1 MVDVRAGG
9 FHLTVY
15 PCSIEVPALMERF
28 IQFRNECIKNASF
41 HPLLIACRILSAFLH
56 IHPFTNGN
64 GRVGRSIMTLYLI
77 RNGYPPNGF
86 EQITQK
92 EALFLAQAM
101 KEPTLLYD
109 MITQKIF
116 KILLKYQK

>member
-1 MVDVRAGG
+1 
-9 FHLTVY
+9 
-15 PCSIEVPALMERF
+15 MERF
-28 IQFRNECIKNASF
+28 IQFRNECIKNTSF
-41 HPLLIACRILSAFLH
+41 HTLLIACRILSAFLH
-56 IHPFTNGN
+56 IHPFIDGN

-77 RNGYPPNGF
+77 RNGYPPNVF

-92 EALFLAQAM
+92 EYAYALFLAQAM

-109 MITQKIF
+109 MITQNIF